1 MAKMASYTKQENEV
15 LPEYRQRVNTAEAPE
30 DVRAAFALMLRRL
43 LASIL
48 GEPVQLEEGDVVLDP
63 HTEAGYRLGPGLTA
77 NPEFSRLWED
87 SDLDAILRR
96 QAAMAVTR
104 ARRLEAGP
112 EATGFK
118 DRRSARR

>member
-1 MAKMASYTKQENEV
+1 MASYTKQENEV

-43 LASIL
+43 LAEIL
-48 GEPVQLEEGDVVLDP
+48 GEPVRLEEGDVALDP
-63 HTEAGYRLGPGLTA
+63 GAEAGYRLGPGITA

-96 QAAMAVTR
+96 QAAMAVSR
-104 ARRLEAGP
+104 VKRLEAKP
-112 EATGFK
+112 ESSDFK
-118 DRRSARR
+118 DRRPGKR